1 MSSERSEGPGS
12 SESRRLRESARA
24 RRALNA
30 AVNRKLQTFVDGVLQ
45 NEEETAKVKR
55 LRYKEQRR
63 LEEAPDIISTNDEE
77 AEDHEQR
84 VDECR
89 SETTGEGSESDDYSE
104 DEEDEE
110 ELEES
115 LVEIFARLVKD
126 QESDGQV
133 VDTDTMYA
141 TDGEEFMVAVR
152 RRDRLQSVRRFGT
165 AEADEISVL
174 LECVGDRVEEGSEC
188 GALEGGVD
196 GDAQGTVL

>member
-30 AVNRKLQTFVDGVLQ
+30 AVNRKLQTVVDGVLQ

-63 LEEAPDIISTNDEE
+63 LEEAPDIITPKDDE

-89 SETTGEGSESDDYSE
+89 SETTGDDSESDDYSE
-104 DEEDEE
+104 DEEEEE

-126 QESDGQV
+126 QQSEGQV
-133 VDTDTMYA
+133 VDTDKMYA

-152 RRDRLQSVRRFGT
+152 RRERLQSVRRFGT

-174 LECVGDRVEEGSEC
+174 LECVVDRVEEGSEC
-188 GALEGGVD
+188 GAVEGEVD
-196 GDAQGTVL
+196 GDAEGTVL